1 MKIIVGVVND
11 KTNIIENKFLSRV
24 EIKELLMQGVTV
36 YYQINDFWIL

>member
-11 KTNIIENKFLSRV
+11 KNIIENKFLSRV

-36 YYQINDFWIL
+36 YYQINNFWIL